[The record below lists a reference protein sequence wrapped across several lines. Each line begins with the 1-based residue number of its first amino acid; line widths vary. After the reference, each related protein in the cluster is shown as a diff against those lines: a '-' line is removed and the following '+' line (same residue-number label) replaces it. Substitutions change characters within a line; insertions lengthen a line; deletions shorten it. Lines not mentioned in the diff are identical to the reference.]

1 MTIEEVRYKRTE
13 IKATEASKLELY
25 IKKKHKSDSII
36 YWWKQYILLAD
47 LLSEHSKF
55 IDSLLNRIKDKPLLS
70 F

>member
-1 MTIEEVRYKRTE
+1 MTIEQVRYKRTE
-13 IKATEASKLELY
+13 IKATGASELELY
-25 IKKKHKSDSII
+25 KKKHKSDSII

-47 LLSEHSKF
+47 LLPEHSKF

>member
-25 IKKKHKSDSII
+25 KKKNKSDSII
-36 YWWKQYILLAD
+36 YWWKQYILPAD